1 MAMATALAMTMARAR
16 ASARAMAVARARGRV
31 DGVGA
36 RVWGIAKTRTKV
48 AMELRTSY
56 EFLFS
61 VGCFI

>member
-1 MAMATALAMTMARAR
+1 
-16 ASARAMAVARARGRV
+16 MAVARAGGWV